1 VHLHITERNH
11 ADRLPNAKTDSRS
24 NATVQTLD
32 TVLAVD
38 VIERLSNCQVLG
50 AIGVY
55 RLGLHLDTDNLD
67 GLVPCGKTT
76 TKRGGGDFLP
86 NTELLAALLA
96 HHFADTRLG
105 DTRETEARAPV
116 GDLAHGDGVD
126 TAVDTADA
134 LRAIDCHE
142 SLHGAGGLHA
152 AGCHLVLCDLHRLHA
167 RAEAHGGICLR
178 KTANHAARDTRHEV
192 VRAGGLGVVFGF
204 RSDEEED
211 GALGG
216 GFDPGPWDETLVD
229 CSLRVSYH
237 DPNAGL
243 TTSGKLNA
251 AAQTSAAESA
261 R

>member
-1 VHLHITERNH
+1 MHLHITERNH
-11 ADRLPNAKTDSRS
+11 ADRLPNAETNTRS
-24 NATVQTLD
+24 NATVQAFH

-38 VIERLSNCQVLG
+38 VVERLTDRQVLG
-50 AIGVY
+50 TVGVD
-55 RLGLHLDTDNLD
+55 RLGLHLDTDNLN
-67 GLVPCGKTT
+67 GLVPRGQTT
-76 TKRGGGDFLP
+76 TKRGGRDLLHDA
-86 NTELLAALLA
+86 ELLAALLA
-96 HHFADTRLG
+96 HDFADARLG

-134 LRAIDCHE
+134 LLAVDSHKG
-142 SLHGAGGLHA
+142 LQGAGRLHA
-152 AGCHLVLCDLHRLHA
+152 AGCHLVLRDLHRLHA
-167 RAEAHGGICLR
+167 RAEAHGGISLR
-178 KTANHAARDTRHEV
+178 ESTDHAARDTRDEV

-229 CSLRVSYH
+229 CSCCVSH
-237 DPNAGL
+237 AILNAGL
-243 TTSGKLNA
+243 ATAGKLNA
-251 AAQTSAAESA
+251 AAHASAAEST